1 MSFLLIVLIGREESM
16 TGREFQSLGNLKK
29 YELRVVTLLEYLW
42 WSLIPDDLVAE
53 VRKDVSIGSV
63 MLKPLQGDWIDLTKN
78 KMSDSS

>member
-1 MSFLLIVLIGREESM
+1 M

-53 VRKDVSIGSV
+53 VRKDVSSGRSVIGC
-63 MLKPLQGDWIDLTKN
+63 KPLQGDWIDLTKN